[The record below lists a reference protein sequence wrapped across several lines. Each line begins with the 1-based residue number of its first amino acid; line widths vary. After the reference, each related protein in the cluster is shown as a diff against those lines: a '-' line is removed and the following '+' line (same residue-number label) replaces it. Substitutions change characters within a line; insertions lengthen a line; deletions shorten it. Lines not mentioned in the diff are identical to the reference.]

1 MLAITAGRF
10 QIADGRLV
18 KSQHSI
24 IPDQTLQLPVFL
36 NGKFDNVTYQL
47 NSLVV
52 HLGEVPSSGHYLA
65 VMLTAESGMFHVSD
79 DHVPMRELH
88 ERELEMFH
96 KNSYVFFYSRDGR
109 Q

>member
-24 IPDQTLQLPVFL
+24 LPDQTLQLRVFL
-36 NGKFDNVTYQL
+36 NGECDNVTQL
-47 NSLVV
+47 NSFVV

-65 VMLTAESGMFHVSD
+65 VMLTAEAGMFHVSD
-79 DHVPMRELH
+79 DHVPMRALH

-96 KNSYVFFYSRDGR
+96 KNSYVFFYSCAGR
-109 Q
+109 E